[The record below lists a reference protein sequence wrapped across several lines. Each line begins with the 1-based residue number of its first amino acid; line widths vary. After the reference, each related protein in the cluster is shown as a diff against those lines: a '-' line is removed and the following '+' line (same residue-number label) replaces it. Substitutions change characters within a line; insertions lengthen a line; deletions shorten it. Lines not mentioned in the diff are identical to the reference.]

1 MRAFIVCVVWL
12 VGCCETAWAQQSL
25 LNTANDIGRV
35 AKLICR
41 GAYGNTRPQV
51 NQDTLRYYCGRLQ
64 HPESF
69 LQDLEWWKQ
78 HAPAFLQAK
87 PEPKLDPVH
96 MTPYERDMQQAFLG
110 NCRSRGGPE
119 SVCQRC
125 AGLLL
130 LARRRDSVC
139 MKWGS

>member
-1 MRAFIVCVVWL
+1 M
-12 VGCCETAWAQQSL
+12 
-25 LNTANDIGRV
+25 LNTANDISRV

-51 NQDTLRYYCGRLQ
+51 NQDTLRYYCGGR
-64 HPESF
+64 STRSCCCRI
-69 LQDLEWWKQ
+69 WSGG
-78 HAPAFLQAK
+78 ATCPAFLQAK
-87 PEPKLDPVH
+87 PEPKLDPIH
-96 MTPYERDMQQAFLG
+96 MTPYERDMQQAYLG

-130 LARRRDSVC
+130 LARRRDPVC